1 MREKEA
7 YNDWAGFDSDM
18 HVYDERKEKWY
29 QATIWWCLGVI
40 ALVISVSLIVREI
53 KDYYI
58 TRTYQCVRAELRD
71 DKGYAVYLVED
82 VTRLYY
88 LSSHSV
94 KTDGN
99 YVLLYYKNDI
109 EYAEA
114 VPTLASWLPH
124 QIFFA
129 ALTLFSGWKL
139 WTIYK
144 GKKHSEEV

>member
-7 YNDWAGFDSDM
+7 YNDWAGFDSDTY
-18 HVYDERKEKWY
+18 VYNERKEKWY

-40 ALVISVSLIVREI
+40 ALAISVSLIVREI

-58 TRTYQCVRAELRD
+58 TQTYQCVRAELRD

-82 VTRLYY
+82 VIRLYY
-88 LSSHSV
+88 LPPHSV

-109 EYAEA
+109 KYAEA